1 MADELDKRTQSL
13 IDNVKKINKGLSDEV
28 KSIAERQKDDFQA
41 ALNARAFK
49 KQVNAMLKDESFV
62 KMANA
67 VNQAEEAVRK
77 TQNKLQDT
85 LDNDETLVQK
95 RKFNALL
102 ERQLQNMSLTEEERM
117 EKVEAFNKH
126 LKSINEREEVIRNQ
140 YNTLIEKQQ
149 EKYTN
154 LSDEYQKVEQERID
168 KLKKL
173 SDSGKF
179 TTFSDSVK
187 ELSGGLLDIGSAFDD
202 ATKKFNAAKNLFG
215 TLATPLTWT
224 GKKLFGLGK
233 QADETS
239 DDLKKSNR
247 LQKTNNRQL
256 ATTNK
261 RMKMFNLSLLGS
273 IAKFALMGVAILAL
287 VKFLND
293 KFGLFGSPEK
303 VEDAADVASGGAGAL
318 RTAVKGMNET
328 DKEFRRR
335 TRALSNADK
344 TIAKNERWIANNEE
358 KLEKA
363 KTDRARAR
371 IQKTIDQ
378 QKLEVENAKKIREL
392 ELDKGSRP
400 TVGQK
405 VVNQVNKV
413 PRWMLKKIAQGATI
427 ASVGLTGWEM
437 WNNLKENEQNLQTAE
452 RMFAEGLL
460 TGEELNKVR
469 EVLMKKVMVENT
481 ATIAGNVSYFAI
493 GSTAAARTAR
503 SLKGLAR
510 TPYTA
515 TAVAAVSL
523 GTGIAATL
531 AAQKIFDFANIDD
544 ALKLM
549 YDPEDV
555 LAKIGITPDT
565 PGYEEFLANNKKF
578 REQWENSTAVGP
590 NGEAFLRKL
599 APGET
604 AQSLGRKIQFGKGG
618 SGVRMTNKELRD
630 QKLMQPLISTAYN
643 DFEKQKLENQKSI
656 NAFLSPDPG
665 SLADFKETF
674 KNELMLAKPNA
685 SADEIKAYVDANVEK
700 AYEMKKAEHER
711 GQSPVNVVNSVNQ
724 NSSFSL
730 GTAVDTS
737 TGLSSYNQL
746 DGTIQSRLAL
756 P

>member
-49 KQVNAMLKDESFV
+49 KQVNAMLKDDSFV

-67 VNQAEEAVRK
+67 VTQAEEAVRK
-77 TQNKLQDT
+77 TQNKLQET
-85 LDNDETLVQK
+85 LDNDETLKQK
-95 RKFNALL
+95 RKFNVLL
-102 ERQLQNMSLTEEERM
+102 ERQLQTMTLTEAERI
-117 EKVEAFNKH
+117 EKVKAFNEH
-126 LKSINEREEVIRNQ
+126 LQSINEREEVIRSQ

-149 EKYTN
+149 AKHQQ
-154 LSDEYQKVEQERID
+154 LSAEYEKVEEERID

-179 TTFSDSVK
+179 TTFADSIK

-215 TLATPLTWT
+215 VLATPLTWT

-233 QADETS
+233 QVDETS
-239 DDLKKSNR
+239 DDLKESNK

-273 IAKFALMGVAILAL
+273 IAKFALMGAAVFGL

-303 VEDAADVASGGAGAL
+303 VEDVTDVASGAAGAGRA
-318 RTAVKGMNET
+318 AVQGMNESKK
-328 DKEFRRR
+328 DFEKR
-335 TRALSNADK
+335 TRTISNAEK
-344 TIAKNERWIANNEE
+344 TIAKNEKWIANNEE
-358 KLEKA
+358 KLAKT
-363 KTDRARAR
+363 KTDRDKAR

-378 QKLEVENAKKIREL
+378 QKLEVENAKKLKEL
-392 ELDKGSRP
+392 ELDKGSKP
-400 TVGQK
+400 TTSQK
-405 VVNQVNKV
+405 VVNKLNSAPKWLMNK
-413 PRWMLKKIAQGATI
+413 MAKGATI
-427 ASVGLTGWEM
+427 AAVGLTGYEL
-437 WNNLKENEQNLQTAE
+437 WNNLQEKEQNLQTAE
-452 RMFAEGLL
+452 KMFAEGLL

-469 EVLMKKVMVENT
+469 EVLMKKIMVENT

-493 GSTAAARTAR
+493 GATATSRTAR
-503 SLKGLAR
+503 SMKGLAKS
-510 TPYTA
+510 PYTA
-515 TAVAAVSL
+515 AAVGAVSL

-549 YDPEDV
+549 YDPEGV
-555 LAKIGITPDT
+555 LDKIGITPDT

-630 QKLMQPLISTAYN
+630 QIMQPLISTAAN
-643 DFEKQKLENQKSI
+643 DFEKKKLENQKSL
-656 NAFLSPDPG
+656 NSFLSPDPG

-674 KNELMLAKPNA
+674 KKDFMLAKPNA
-685 SADEIKAYVDANVEK
+685 SADEIKAYVDANFEK
-700 AYEMKKAEHER
+700 AYEMKKAEYER
-711 GQSPVNVVNSVNQ
+711 GQNPVNVINSVNQ

-746 DGTIQSRLAL
+746 DGTIQSRLSL

>member
-49 KQVNAMLKDESFV
+49 KQVNAMLKDESLV

-67 VNQAEEAVRK
+67 VTQAEESLKK
-77 TQNKLQDT
+77 TEEKLEERLEKDRSLT
-85 LDNDETLVQK
+85 
-95 RKFNALL
+95 ALRRYSDQIENEL
-102 ERQLQNMSLTEEERM
+102 ERSDLTL
-117 EKVEAFNKH
+117 A
-126 LKSINEREEVIRNQ
+126 EREELQKKFNENAEKISTREQEVREGFTKI
-140 YNTLIEKQQ
+140 IEKQQ
-149 EKYTN
+149 ERHKN
-154 LSDEYQKVEQERID
+154 LSEEYQKVEEERID

-173 SDSGKF
+173 SESGKF
-179 TTFSDSVK
+179 TTFADSVK
-187 ELSGGLLDIGSAFDD
+187 ELSGGLLDIGGAFDD

-239 DDLKKSNR
+239 DDLKKSNK

-273 IAKFALMGVAILAL
+273 IAKFALMGAAVFGL

-328 DKEFRRR
+328 DKEFKRR

-344 TIAKNERWIANNEE
+344 TIAKNEKWIANNEE
-358 KLEKA
+358 KLAKA
-363 KTDRARAR
+363 KTDRDKAR
-371 IQKTIDQ
+371 IQKTIDR
-378 QKLEVENAKKIREL
+378 QKLEVENAKKLKEL

-413 PRWMLKKIAQGATI
+413 PGWMLKKMAQGASI
-427 ASVGLTGWEM
+427 AAVGLTGYEL
-437 WNNLKENEQNLQTAE
+437 WNNLQEKEQNLQTAE
-452 RMFAEGLL
+452 KMFAEGLL

-469 EVLMKKVMVENT
+469 EVLMKKIMVENT

-493 GSTAAARTAR
+493 GTTAASRTAR
-503 SLKGLAR
+503 SMKGLAKS
-510 TPYTA
+510 PYTT

-549 YDPEDV
+549 YDPEGV
-555 LAKIGITPDT
+555 LDKIGITPDT
-565 PGYEEFLANNKKF
+565 PGYKEFLANNKKF

-630 QKLMQPLISTAYN
+630 QIMQPLISTAYN
-643 DFEKQKLENQKSI
+643 DLEKKKLENQKSM

-685 SADEIKAYVDANVEK
+685 SADEIKAYVDANYEK
-700 AYEMKKAEHER
+700 AYEMKKAEYER

-737 TGLSSYNQL
+737 TGLSSYSQL
-746 DGTIQSRLAL
+746 DGTIQSRLSL